1 MDRIVIVGGG
11 LSGTLVAIRLLRAR
25 RPLHIRVVE
34 PQARLGPGLPYSTPY
49 AGHLMNVP
57 SGRLSLVDNDPKHF
71 AQWLQHNYDAAA
83 TDYCF
88 APRRVYGRYISS
100 VLEAAWDQRCTGA
113 RFEHVRAEAEALVK
127 DSSQIRL
134 HLRGGSTIEADAAI
148 LALGNPPST
157 EQAIPAIRDSLF
169 RSSPHYFRSAWDLA
183 AMSGF
188 DAEAP
193 VLLVGSGLTAV
204 DAVIGLHELGHRGLI
219 HAVSRRG
226 LLPHSH
232 STEALPPGVEGGVEP
247 SPSLRELCSNVRW
260 QIRRAESRGE
270 DWRSVI
276 DGLRSC
282 TRRLWQG
289 LPCAERR
296 RFLRHVR
303 PYWDVHRHRMAPEA
317 AAFISGQLQQQ
328 RLKVHAGRIRSI
340 QDTPDG
346 ARVEISL
353 RRASGE
359 LLLAVHRVINC
370 TGPDCDYRTW
380 STPFVRNLFAQG
392 MVQAGPMGLGLL
404 TTEDGE
410 LINAQ
415 GEVANN
421 VFTLG
426 PARIGREWETTAVEE
441 IRLQSAALCT
451 RLLGGRQSNAPWCEA
466 TAAPDTGR
474 HTVLVS

>member
-1 MDRIVIVGGG
+1 MDRIAIVGGG

-25 RPLHIRVVE
+25 RPLYIWVVE

-57 SGRLSLVDNDPKHF
+57 SGRLSLADDDPKHF
-71 AQWLQHNYDAAA
+71 TQWLRANYDALA

-88 APRRVYGRYISS
+88 APRRVYGHYISS
-100 VLEAAWDQRCTGA
+100 LLEAAWDQRCTGV
-113 RFEHVRAEAEALVK
+113 RFEHVRAEADALVK

-148 LALGNPPST
+148 LALGNPPSS
-157 EQAIPAIRDSLF
+157 EEAIPAIRNSPF
-169 RSSPHYFRSAWDLA
+169 RSSPHYFRSAWDPA
-183 AMSGF
+183 AVSGL
-188 DAEAP
+188 DPEAP

-204 DAVIGLHELGHRGLI
+204 DAAIGLHEQGHRGLI

-232 STEALPPGVEGGVEP
+232 STEAIPHSLAGRVEA
-247 SPSLRELCSNVRW
+247 SPTLRELWSQVRGK
-260 QIRRAESRGE
+260 IRLAESRGE
-270 DWRSVI
+270 DWRCVI
-276 DGLRSC
+276 DGLRSY
-282 TRRLWQG
+282 TQRLWQG

-296 RFLRHVR
+296 RFLRHLR
-303 PYWDVHRHRMAPEA
+303 PYWDVHRHRMAPEV
-317 AAFISGQLQQQ
+317 AAFIAGRLQQQ

-340 QDTPDG
+340 QETPDG

-353 RRASGE
+353 RGASGE
-359 LLLAVHRVINC
+359 LVLAVRRVINC
-370 TGPDCDYRTW
+370 TGPDCDYRKW
-380 STPFVRNLFAQG
+380 PSPFFKNLFAQG

-404 TTEDGE
+404 TTEEGE

-415 GEVANN
+415 GAVVNN

-426 PARIGREWETTAVEE
+426 PARIGRDWETTAAAE
-441 IRLQSAALCT
+441 IRVQSAALTT
-451 RLLGGRQSNAPWCEA
+451 RFLGPESNAHRRNA
-466 TAAPDTGR
+466 TAVPNTGR
-474 HTVLVS
+474 HAALVP